1 MIRFENRENG
11 RFYYMVVEQDITN
24 KLILNI
30 IRGGKRVR
38 VITSILFES
47 PFLLKIEL
55 DKRSKRRI
63 RNGYSLVT

>member
-38 VITSILFES
+38 VLSSIPFDS
-47 PFLLKIEL
+47 PIVLERVIDRL
-55 DKRSKRRI
+55 SKRRI
-63 RNGYSLVT
+63 RHGYSLVT